1 MINVEKRW
9 MKNLDERLID
19 LTSITFVLTLKEWDM
34 KIKCLRCWKE
44 IEKKGRREICIKCA
58 NKRDHENSKKY
69 REEYRQ
75 MKKEAWL

>member
-1 MINVEKRW
+1 MVI
-9 MKNLDERLID
+9 
-19 LTSITFVLTLKEWDM
+19 
-34 KIKCLRCWKE
+34 IKCKVCGKE
-44 IEKKGRREICIKCA
+44 IEKKWIREVCIKCA

>member
-1 MINVEKRW
+1 MRYQ
-9 MKNLDERLID
+9 DRLNII
-19 LTSITFVLTLKEWDM
+19 SVLTLKEWDM
-34 KIKCLRCWKE
+34 TKIKCKMCWKE
-44 IEKKGRREICIKCA
+44 IEKKWVREVCIKCA

>member
-1 MINVEKRW
+1 M
-9 MKNLDERLID
+9 
-19 LTSITFVLTLKEWDM
+19 T
-34 KIKCLRCWKE
+34 KIKCKMCGKE
-44 IEKKGRREICIKCA
+44 IEKKWIREVCIKCA

>member
-1 MINVEKRW
+1 M
-9 MKNLDERLID
+9 
-19 LTSITFVLTLKEWDM
+19 
-34 KIKCLRCWKE
+34 CWKE

-75 MKKEAWL
+75 IRWNKISSKEKEAWL